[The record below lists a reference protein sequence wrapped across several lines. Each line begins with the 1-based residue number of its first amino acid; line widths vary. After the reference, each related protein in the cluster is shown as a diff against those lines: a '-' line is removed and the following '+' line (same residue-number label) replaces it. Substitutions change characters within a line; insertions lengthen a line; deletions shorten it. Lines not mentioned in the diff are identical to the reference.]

1 MLKKMGSFLAALI
14 CSFSTCKAIKMEVL
28 DGDFSYIV
36 DTSTKTAMIK
46 KIYIKTDNKKD
57 LFVPSKIQDGCK
69 MTYTV
74 NEISSYAIKDVVNKI
89 SSIELPGTLEYTD
102 RNIETLKCL
111 FLHKIP
117 VKRTIVSVV
126 DFFCVNATLKSLLF
140 PGVI

>member
-1 MLKKMGSFLAALI
+1 MFKKMGSFLAALI

-89 SSIELPGTLEYTD
+89 SSIELPATLDYTRD
-102 RNIETLKCL
+102 NLEVFRCL
-111 FLHKIP
+111 FLYHIP
-117 VKRTIVSVV
+117 VRRTVTSVI
-126 DFFCVNATLKSLLF
+126 DYFGVNATFKSLF
-140 PGVI
+140 ISGVI